1 MTLALDDLFNE
12 FRERFSRKRY
22 VAGLLLSFID
32 LVDAASAP
40 GGWADAQAFLSE
52 RRVEG
57 TKQLVVHDQDE
68 RKVSLRSIYNGW
80 EDALRNK
87 EGRGGYP
94 SGAPHAVGSWEQY
107 VQWLDTVLRISPE
120 DRKALRDKV
129 RTYVLTELPVEPPSQ
144 KHGRPLTDAN
154 ATPSRSDAP
163 QKHGRPLTDATA
175 TPSRSD
181 ASTPAARARLVAV
194 TLERFKSYEGET
206 RIELAPLT
214 VLLGR
219 NNGGKS
225 SIIQS
230 LLLLKQ
236 TLADP
241 RPEVPLRLEPLV
253 DAFNLRE
260 LTFGWPAVNGV
271 VVGPTLAVEWEAV
284 VDVRRALVAARL
296 PDRST
301 TIRHTGLTWLRQSLA
316 PRTLRSVLR
325 VETAERAGT
334 MVLMSVRLT
343 SPGSPGEPR
352 LTLTLGEDGVWGAC
366 WNDHHAPKI
375 EVEMVHF
382 VPYLRI
388 ARGVSSGDEQRAWF
402 NAYLILW
409 DQPLQALRALLG
421 GFQYL
426 GSTRMPPP
434 SLYRPATVAPQEI
447 GVSGEFAAQLLHR
460 RQNDLVHHLPLIQV
474 AGDRIDVPPTVHT
487 QPLTVAVNQVL
498 GELGVNAEVSVRDV
512 QEVGF
517 RLLFGNASLTHV
529 GRGLTF
535 LLPLIELGL
544 LADPLG
550 GAMPGSRSLDDY
562 QAACRSYSHLA
573 LEEPE
578 SHLHPKVQSRLAQW
592 LVSLALSNRRLIV
605 ETHSDHL
612 VRRLRGMV
620 ARAEPGSVLE
630 RWLLENVVVVE
641 VEQVNGRSTVKSS
654 RLTREGGLGESWP
667 ADFMDEAS
675 DEDSAIFYGGME
687 KKETTPSSNNTP
699 KYISD
704 QDDEDGDDNQ

>member
-1 MTLALDDLFNE
+1 MLTSGKLFNE
-12 FRERFSRKRY
+12 YQKRFPKAKY
-22 VAGLLLSFID
+22 VAGLLLAFID
-32 LVDAASAP
+32 LVDAAGAP
-40 GGWADAQAFLSE
+40 GGWADVQAFLSQ
-52 RRVEG
+52 RRVMG
-57 TKQLVVHDQDE
+57 PNQLAVLDQDGH
-68 RKVSLRSIYNGW
+68 KVSLRSIYDGW
-80 EDALRNK
+80 LKKLRYE

-94 SGAPHAVGSWEQY
+94 SGAPQAVGNWARY
-107 VQWLDTVLRISPE
+107 DQWLDTVLCISPE
-120 DRKALRDKV
+120 DRNALRDRVLAHV
-129 RTYVLTELPVEPPSQ
+129 RAELPVEPPSQ
-144 KHGRPLTDAN
+144 KHGRPLSDAPP
-154 ATPSRSDAP
+154 TPSRSD
-163 QKHGRPLTDATA
+163 DY
-175 TPSRSD
+175 
-181 ASTPAARARLVAV
+181 RARLIAV
-194 TLERFKSYEGET
+194 TLERFKSYKDET

-260 LTFGWPAVNGV
+260 LTFGWPVADEV

-284 VDVRRALVAARL
+284 VDVRRALETARW
-296 PDRST
+296 PD
-301 TIRHTGLTWLRQSLA
+301 IANFVRHTGLTWLRDEPIA

-334 MVLMSVRLT
+334 TVLTSVQLT
-343 SPGSPGEPR
+343 SPGNPGEPG
-352 LTLTLGEDGVWGAC
+352 LTLILDEDGVWRVH
-366 WNDHHAPKI
+366 WNEHLAPKI
-375 EVEMVHF
+375 EVEMDHF

-388 ARGVSSGDEQRAWF
+388 SRGDVGPRDQQRAWV
-402 NAYLILW
+402 NAFLILW
-409 DQPLQALRALLG
+409 DQPLQALRTLLG
-421 GFQYL
+421 RFQYL
-426 GSTRMPPP
+426 GSTRSPPP

-460 RQNDLVHHLPLIQV
+460 RQNDLVHHLPLVQV
-474 AGDRIDVPPTVHT
+474 EGDRIDVPETIRT

-498 GELGVNAEVSVRDV
+498 RELDVGAQVSVHAV

-517 RLLFGNASLTHV
+517 RLLFGGAGLQHV

-544 LADPLG
+544 LADPLS
-550 GAMPGSRSLDDY
+550 GAMPENRSLADY
-562 QAACRSYSHLA
+562 QADCRSFSHIA

-592 LVSLALSNRRLIV
+592 LVSLARSNRQLIV

-620 ARAEPGSVLE
+620 ARAKPGSVLE
-630 RWLLENVVVVE
+630 RWLLDNVVVVE
-641 VEQVNGRSTVKSS
+641 VEQVKGLSTVKSS

-667 ADFMDEAS
+667 ADFMDAAS

-687 KKETTPSSNNTP
+687 KKETASSPKTAP
-699 KYISD
+699 KYVSD
-704 QDDEDGDDNQ
+704 QGDEDGDDNQ

>member
-1 MTLALDDLFNE
+1 MTLTLDKLFTE
-12 FRERFSRKRY
+12 FREQFARKRY
-22 VAGLLLSFID
+22 VAGLLLAFIE

-40 GGWADAQAFLSE
+40 GGWANVQAFLSE
-52 RRVEG
+52 RRVVG
-57 TKQLVVHDQDE
+57 KKQLVVRAQDGSN
-68 RKVSLRSIYNGW
+68 VSLRSIYNRW
-80 EDALRNK
+80 ENRLRNE

-94 SGAPHAVGSWEQY
+94 SGAPHAVGSWEHY
-107 VQWLDTVLRISPE
+107 VQWLDAVLRISPE
-120 DRKALRDKV
+120 DRKALSDRV
-129 RTYVLTELPVEPPSQ
+129 VAYVLAELPVERPSQ
-144 KHGRPLTDAN
+144 KHGLPL
-154 ATPSRSDAP
+154 PEV
-163 QKHGRPLTDATA
+163 TA
-175 TPSRSD
+175 TPSRSE
-181 ASTPAARARLVAV
+181 AATPVSQARLIAV
-194 TLERFKSYEGET
+194 TLERFKSYEDET

-241 RPEVPLRLEPLV
+241 RPEVPLRLEPIV

-260 LTFGWPAVNGV
+260 LTFGWPAANGV
-271 VVGPTLAVEWEAV
+271 VVGPALAVEWEV
-284 VDVRRALVAARL
+284 VLDVPRVLENIRALDL
-296 PDRST
+296 N
-301 TIRHTGLTWLRQSLA
+301 TIVKYAGLTWLRDEPRA

-334 MVLMSVRLT
+334 TVLTSVRLS

-352 LTLTLGEDGVWGAC
+352 LTLTLGEDDVWHAD
-366 WNDHHAPKI
+366 WNDNPAPQF
-375 EVEMVHF
+375 EVDWDHF

-388 ARGVSSGDEQRAWF
+388 AHSSPAVPNKQRALL

-409 DQPLQALRALLG
+409 DQPLRALRTLLS

-426 GSTRMPPP
+426 GSTRTPPP

-460 RQNDLVHHLPLIQV
+460 RQNDLVHYLPLVQV
-474 AGDRIDVPPTVHT
+474 AGSRIDVPQTVQT

-498 GELGVNAEVSVRDV
+498 DELGVDAEVSVHAV

-517 RLLFGNASLTHV
+517 RLLFGNASLQHV

-544 LADPLG
+544 LADPLN
-550 GAMPGSRSLDDY
+550 GAMPESRSLDDY
-562 QAACRSYSHLA
+562 RTDCRSYSHLA

-620 ARAEPGSVLE
+620 ARAEPGSDLE

-641 VEQVNGRSTVKSS
+641 VEQKDGRRSTVKSS

-667 ADFMDEAS
+667 ADFMDEAR
-675 DEDSAIFYGGME
+675 DEDSAIFDSGLAKRDPDGEPPAFIHDEGGDVPE
-687 KKETTPSSNNTP
+687 E
-699 KYISD
+699 
-704 QDDEDGDDNQ
+704 ER

>member
-1 MTLALDDLFNE
+1 MTLTLDQIFDD
-12 FRERFSRKRY
+12 FRKQFSRARY
-22 VAGLLLSFID
+22 VAGLLLAFID
-32 LVDAASAP
+32 LVDDASAP
-40 GGWADAQAFLSE
+40 GGWADAKAFLSE

-57 TKQLVVHDQDE
+57 TNQLVVQTQDG
-68 RKVSLRSIYNGW
+68 RKVSLRSIYNRW
-80 EDALRNK
+80 EDQLRNRD
-87 EGRGGYP
+87 GRGGYP
-94 SGAPHAVGSWEQY
+94 SGAPHAVGNWGKY
-107 VQWLDTVLRISPE
+107 VHWLDIVLRISPE
-120 DRKALRDKV
+120 DRNALRNRVHD
-129 RTYVLTELPVEPPSQ
+129 YVLAELPLESPSQ
-144 KHGRPLTDAN
+144 KHGAPL
-154 ATPSRSDAP
+154 P
-163 QKHGRPLTDATA
+163 KATA

-181 ASTPAARARLVAV
+181 ASTRAARARLIAV
-194 TLERFKSYEGET
+194 TLEKFKSYEGET

-260 LTFGWPAVNGV
+260 LTFGWPAANGA
-271 VVGPTLAVEWEAV
+271 VVGPTLSVEWESV
-284 VDVRRALVAARL
+284 VDVRRALEAARS
-296 PDRST
+296 PDLE
-301 TIRHTGLTWLRQSLA
+301 TIVRHAGLTWLQDESIA

-334 MVLMSVRLT
+334 MVLTSVQLT
-343 SPGSPGEPR
+343 SHGSPGEPK
-352 LTLTLGEDGVWGAC
+352 LTLTPGEDGVWRARWG
-366 WNDHHAPKI
+366 DQHAPKI
-375 EVEMVHF
+375 EVEMEHF

-388 ARGVSSGDEQRAWF
+388 ARGDLSLDDEQRAWF

-409 DQPLQALRALLG
+409 EQPLQALRALLG

-426 GSTRMPPP
+426 GSTRSPPP
-434 SLYRPATVAPQEI
+434 SLYRPASVAPQEI

-460 RQNDLVHHLPLIQV
+460 RQNDLVHHLPLV
-474 AGDRIDVPPTVHT
+474 KVVGDRIDVPQTVQT

-498 GELGVNAEVSVRDV
+498 GELGVDAEVSVHDV

-517 RLLFGNASLTHV
+517 RLLFGNAGLQHV

-550 GAMPGSRSLDDY
+550 GAMPANRSLDDY
-562 QAACRSYSHLA
+562 QADCRSYSHLA

-620 ARAEPGSVLE
+620 ARAEPGSDLE

-641 VEQVNGRSTVKSS
+641 VEQVNGRSTVTSS
-654 RLTREGGLGESWP
+654 RLTREGGLGEFWP

-675 DEDSAIFYGGME
+675 DEDSAIFDSGLAKRDPDGEPPAFIHDEGGDVPE
-687 KKETTPSSNNTP
+687 E
-699 KYISD
+699 
-704 QDDEDGDDNQ
+704 ER

>member
-1 MTLALDDLFNE
+1 MTLTLDELFNE
-12 FRERFSRKRY
+12 FREHFSRKKY
-22 VAGLLLSFID
+22 VAGLLLAFID

-57 TKQLVVHDQDE
+57 TNQLVVHDQDG
-68 RKVSLRSIYNGW
+68 RNVSLRSIYDRW
-80 EDALRNK
+80 QKKLRNE

-107 VQWLDTVLRISPE
+107 RHWLDTVLRISPE

-129 RTYVLTELPVEPPSQ
+129 HAYVLAELPIAPPSQ
-144 KHGRPLTDAN
+144 KHGLPL
-154 ATPSRSDAP
+154 P
-163 QKHGRPLTDATA
+163 DATV

-181 ASTPAARARLVAV
+181 ASTPAALARLIAV

-260 LTFGWPAVNGV
+260 LTFGWPAANGA
-271 VVGPTLAVEWEAV
+271 VVGPTFAVEWEAV
-284 VDVRRALVAARL
+284 VDVRRALEAARS
-296 PDRST
+296 PDRD
-301 TIRHTGLTWLRQSLA
+301 TIVKHAGLTWLQEESIA

-334 MVLMSVRLT
+334 TVLTSVQLT
-343 SPGSPGEPR
+343 SPGSAGEPK
-352 LTLTLGEDGVWGAC
+352 LTLTLGEDGVWRAR
-366 WNDHHAPKI
+366 WNDQPAPKI
-375 EVEMVHF
+375 EVEMEHF
-382 VPYLRI
+382 VPYIRI
-388 ARGVSSGDEQRAWF
+388 ARGDLGPRDKQRAWF

-409 DQPLQALRALLG
+409 EQPLQALRALLG

-426 GSTRMPPP
+426 GSTRSPPP

-460 RQNDLVHHLPLIQV
+460 RQNDLVHHLPLVQV
-474 AGDRIDVPPTVHT
+474 AGDRIDVPETVQT

-498 GELGVNAEVSVRDV
+498 RELGVDAEVSVHAV

-517 RLLFGNASLTHV
+517 RLLFGNAGLQHV

-550 GAMPGSRSLDDY
+550 GAMPGNRSLNDY
-562 QAACRSYSHLA
+562 QADCRSFSHIA

-592 LVSLALSNRRLIV
+592 LVSLARSNRRLIV

-620 ARAEPGSVLE
+620 ARAEPESVLE
-630 RWLLENVVVVE
+630 RWLLENVLVVE
-641 VEQVNGRSTVKSS
+641 VEQVNGRSTVNSS

-667 ADFMDEAS
+667 ADFMDEAR
-675 DEDSAIFYGGME
+675 DEDSAIFDSGLAKRDPDGE
-687 KKETTPSSNNTP
+687 PP
-699 KYISD
+699 AFIH
-704 QDDEDGDDNQ
+704 DEDGDVPEDER

>member
-1 MTLALDDLFNE
+1 MTLTLDELFNVFCE
-12 FRERFSRKRY
+12 QFARARY
-22 VAGLLLSFID
+22 VAGLLLAFID
-32 LVDAASAP
+32 LVDAAGAP
-40 GGWADAQAFLSE
+40 GGWADAQAFLSG

-57 TKQLVVHDQDE
+57 KNQLVVRDQNGSS
-68 RKVSLRSIYNGW
+68 VSLRSIYNRW
-80 EDALRNK
+80 EEKLRNEK
-87 EGRGGYP
+87 GRGGYP
-94 SGAPHAVGSWEQY
+94 SAAPHAVGSWERY
-107 VQWLDTVLRISPE
+107 TPWLDTVLRISPE
-120 DRKALRDKV
+120 DRKALRGRVFD
-129 RTYVLTELPVEPPSQ
+129 YVLAELPVELPSQ
-144 KHGRPLTDAN
+144 KHGRPL
-154 ATPSRSDAP
+154 P
-163 QKHGRPLTDATA
+163 DATA

-181 ASTPAARARLVAV
+181 ASTLAARARLTAI

-225 SIIQS
+225 SVIQS

-260 LTFGWPAVNGV
+260 LTFGWPSANAL

-284 VDVRRALVAARL
+284 VDVRRALEAARS
-296 PDRST
+296 PDLD
-301 TIRHTGLTWLRQSLA
+301 TIVTHAGLTWLQDEPIS
-316 PRTLRSVLR
+316 PRTLRSELR
-325 VETAERAGT
+325 VETAERAGA
-334 MVLMSVRLT
+334 MVLTSVQLT
-343 SPGSPGEPR
+343 SPGSPGEPG
-352 LTLTLGEDGVWGAC
+352 LTLTLGEEGVWHAR
-366 WNDHHAPKI
+366 WNDEPAPDI
-375 EVEMVHF
+375 EVEMAHF

-388 ARGVSSGDEQRAWF
+388 ARSDLGPSDEQRAWF

-409 DQPLQALRALLG
+409 EQPLQALRALLG

-426 GSTRMPPP
+426 GSTRSPPP

-460 RQNDLVHHLPLIQV
+460 RQNDLVHHLPLVQV
-474 AGDRIDVPPTVHT
+474 AGDRLDVPETVQT
-487 QPLTVAVNQVL
+487 QPLTDAVNQVL
-498 GELGVNAEVSVRDV
+498 RELGVDAEVSVHAV

-517 RLLFGNASLTHV
+517 RLLFGNASLQHV
-529 GRGLTF
+529 GRGLTS

-550 GAMPGSRSLDDY
+550 GAMPGNRSLDDY
-562 QAACRSYSHLA
+562 QTACRSFSHIA

-592 LVSLALSNRRLIV
+592 LVSLARSNRRLIV

-620 ARAEPGSVLE
+620 ARAKLGSDLE
-630 RWLLENVVVVE
+630 RWLLDNVVVVE
-641 VEQVNGRSTVKSS
+641 VDKVDGRSTVKSS

-667 ADFMDEAS
+667 AEFMDEAS

-687 KKETTPSSNNTP
+687 KKETTLSPKTAP

-704 QDDEDGDDNQ
+704 HGDEDGDDSQ

>member
-1 MTLALDDLFNE
+1 VTLTLEELFDE
-12 FRERFSRKRY
+12 FRAQFSRAKY
-22 VAGLLLSFID
+22 VAGLLLAFID
-32 LVDAASAP
+32 LVDAAGAP
-40 GGWADAQAFLSE
+40 GGWADVQAFLSE
-52 RRVEG
+52 RRVDG
-57 TKQLVVHDQDE
+57 KNQLVVRAQDG
-68 RKVSLRSIYNGW
+68 RNVSLRSIYDRW
-80 EDALRNK
+80 KDKLRNE

-94 SGAPHAVGSWEQY
+94 SGAPQAVGSWERY
-107 VQWLDTVLRISPE
+107 VHWLDIVLGISPK

-129 RTYVLTELPVEPPSQ
+129 HAYVLAELPVEPPSQ
-144 KHGRPLTDAN
+144 RHGRPLADA
-154 ATPSRSDAP
+154 A
-163 QKHGRPLTDATA
+163 A

-181 ASTPAARARLVAV
+181 ASTTAARARLIAV

-241 RPEVPLRLEPLV
+241 RPEVPLQLEPLV

-260 LTFGWPAVNGV
+260 LTFGWPSANGM

-284 VDVRRALVAARL
+284 VDVGRALKAARS
-296 PDRST
+296 DRD
-301 TIRHTGLTWLRQSLA
+301 TIITHAGLTWLRESAALQ
-316 PRTLRSVLR
+316 TLRSVLR

-334 MVLMSVRLT
+334 TVLTSVRLT
-343 SPGSPGEPR
+343 SPSSSGEPK
-352 LTLTLGEDGVWGAC
+352 LTLTLNEGGVWRAS
-366 WNDHHAPKI
+366 WNEQSAPKI
-375 EVEMVHF
+375 EVEMEHF
-382 VPYLRI
+382 IPYLRI
-388 ARGVSSGDEQRAWF
+388 ARGDGGPRDKQWAWF
-402 NAYLILW
+402 SAYLILW
-409 DQPLQALRALLG
+409 EQPLQALRALLS

-426 GSTRMPPP
+426 GSTRSPPP
-434 SLYRPATVAPQEI
+434 SLYRSATVAPQEI

-460 RQNDLVHHLPLIQV
+460 RQNDLVHHLPLVQV
-474 AGDRIDVPPTVHT
+474 AGDRIDVPETVQT

-498 GELGVNAEVSVRDV
+498 RELDVGAEVSVHAV

-517 RLLFGNASLTHV
+517 RLLFGNAGLQHV

-550 GAMPGSRSLDDY
+550 GAMPENRSLADY
-562 QAACRSYSHLA
+562 QADCRSFSHIA

-592 LVSLALSNRRLIV
+592 LVSLARSNRRLIV

-620 ARAEPGSVLE
+620 ARAKPGSVLE
-630 RWLLENVVVVE
+630 QWLLDNVVIVE
-641 VEQVNGRSTVKSS
+641 VEQVNGRSSVKSS

-667 ADFMDEAS
+667 ADFMDVAR
-675 DEDSAIFYGGME
+675 DEDSAIFDSGLAKRDPDGEPPAFIHDEGGDVPE
-687 KKETTPSSNNTP
+687 E
-699 KYISD
+699 
-704 QDDEDGDDNQ
+704 ER

>member
-1 MTLALDDLFNE
+1 MLTLDELFKE
-12 FRERFSRKRY
+12 FRERFARAKY
-22 VAGLLLSFID
+22 VAGLLLAFID
-32 LVDAASAP
+32 LVDEAGAP
-40 GGWADAQAFLSE
+40 GGWADVQAFLSA
-52 RRVEG
+52 RRVKG
-57 TKQLVVHDQDE
+57 KNQLAVRTQDGSQ
-68 RKVSLRSIYNGW
+68 VSLRSNYNRW
-80 EDALRNK
+80 ENKLRNE

-107 VQWLDTVLRISPE
+107 RHWLDTVLRLSPE
-120 DRKALRDKV
+120 DRKTLGSK
-129 RTYVLTELPVEPPSQ
+129 VLTHVLAELPVEPPSQ
-144 KHGRPLTDAN
+144 KHGRPL
-154 ATPSRSDAP
+154 P
-163 QKHGRPLTDATA
+163 DATA

-181 ASTPAARARLVAV
+181 ASTPAALARLIAV

-241 RPEVPLRLEPLV
+241 RPEVPLRLEPIV

-260 LTFGWPAVNGV
+260 LTFGWPAANGM

-284 VDVRRALVAARL
+284 VDVRRALEAARS
-296 PDRST
+296 PDHD
-301 TIRHTGLTWLRQSLA
+301 TIVRHAGLTWLQQDEWIA
-316 PRTLRSVLR
+316 PRILHSVLR

-334 MVLMSVRLT
+334 IVLTSVRLT
-343 SPGSPGEPR
+343 SPGSPGEPM
-352 LTLTLGEDGVWGAC
+352 LTLTFGDDGVWRAC
-366 WNDHHAPKI
+366 WNDEPAPEI
-375 EVEMVHF
+375 EVEMAHF

-388 ARGVSSGDEQRAWF
+388 ARGDLGPSDEQRAWF

-409 DQPLQALRALLG
+409 EQPLQALRALLS

-426 GSTRMPPP
+426 GSTRFPPP

-460 RQNDLVHHLPLIQV
+460 RQNDLVHHLPLVQV
-474 AGDRIDVPPTVHT
+474 AGDRIDVPETVQT

-498 GELGVNAEVSVRDV
+498 RELGVEAEVSVHAV

-517 RLLFGNASLTHV
+517 RLLFGSASLQHV
-529 GRGLTF
+529 GRGLTS

-550 GAMPGSRSLDDY
+550 GAMPGNRSLDDY
-562 QAACRSYSHLA
+562 RAGCRSYSHIA

-592 LVSLALSNRRLIV
+592 FVSLARSNRRVIV

-620 ARAEPGSVLE
+620 ARAKPGSVLE

-641 VEQVNGRSTVKSS
+641 VEQVDGRSTVKSS

-687 KKETTPSSNNTP
+687 KKETTPNSKNTP

-704 QDDEDGDDNQ
+704 QDDEDGDDSQ